1 MQRLGVMP
9 SFSRPSVSNDNP
21 FSESLFR
28 TLKYCPLYPTTPF
41 ASPDAA
47 REWMATCI
55 HWYNDEHVHSG
66 IRFTTPASR
75 HIGTDTAIL
84 HNRDRVYHAAQCTH
98 PSRWS
103 GATRNWMKI
112 KRVTLNGVQEG
123 ARSVRTASGRSRD
136 RDPERFPQAEGR
148 LIETGRAHPGR
159 SGPTHG
165 SDAPP
170 IVDPSPHYSRALL
183 LQSRIRRCDTLGR
196 MFHSAQ
202 AGGLA
207 ARSVNILLETGALLP
222 GACPRSEAGQAPTN
236 RHE

>member
-1 MQRLGVMP
+1 MQRLGIVP

-28 TLKYCPLYPTTPF
+28 TVKYCPLYPTTPF
-41 ASPDAA
+41 ASLDAA
-47 REWMATCI
+47 RKWMATCI
-55 HWYNDEHVHSG
+55 QWYNDEHVHSG

-159 SGPTHG
+159 SVRPMGRTPRRSSILGQRCAT
-165 SDAPP
+165 PCR
-170 IVDPSPHYSRALL
+170 RAAD
-183 LQSRIRRCDTLGR
+183 ILGR
-196 MFHSAQ
+196 K
-202 AGGLA
+202 
-207 ARSVNILLETGALLP
+207 
-222 GACPRSEAGQAPTN
+222 N
-236 RHE
+236 RTDHGR